1 MTTHHNHHTKSI
13 TRILIYLFFPS
24 IANTNISGQKANNS
38 QTPFPHKNLN
48 KTNILYSTLYKMKH
62 MQMILFPTN
71 HANSKIIQNR
81 IQLTLFGPSTQYF
94 YYKNPS
100 INPNK
105 MIIASSSLDNMAFK
119 TYSKTKNYIPQ

>member
-24 IANTNISGQKANNS
+24 IANTNISGQKAINS

-62 MQMILFPTN
+62 MQNTFIFDRPC
-71 HANSKIIQNR
+71 K
-81 IQLTLFGPSTQYF
+81 
-94 YYKNPS
+94 
-100 INPNK
+100 
-105 MIIASSSLDNMAFK
+105 FK
-119 TYSKTKNYIPQ
+119 K